1 MVEIRM
7 RYEGD
12 LHCVSVHG
20 PSGTD
25 LATDAPVDN
34 QGRGESY
41 SPTDLVATALGTCM
55 LTTMGIVA
63 RKNGWNMNGASASVE
78 KSMVADPIRRIA
90 KLEVKVRMPEVLDE
104 AARKTLEQTA
114 ETCPVQKSISSA
126 IQVPIAFEWGA
137 KSSS

>member
-12 LHCVSVHG
+12 LHCLSVHG
-20 PSGTD
+20 PSGSE
-25 LATDAPVDN
+25 LPTDAPADN

-63 RKNGWNMNGASASVE
+63 RKNGWNMDGASAQVE
-78 KSMVADPIRRIA
+78 KSMVADPLRRIA
-90 KLEVKVRMPEVLDE
+90 KLDVRIRMPQELD
-104 AARKTLEQTA
+104 ANARATLEKTA
-114 ETCPVQKSISSA
+114 ETCPVQMSISKA
-126 IQVPIAFEWGA
+126 VDVPIAFEWGA
-137 KSSS
+137 GKPA

>member
-12 LHCVSVHG
+12 LHCVSVHA
-20 PSGTD
+20 PSETE
-25 LATDAPVDN
+25 LSTDAPADN

-41 SPTDLVATALGTCM
+41 SPTDLVATALGTCI

-63 RKNGWNMNGASASVE
+63 RKNGWNIDGASATVE
-78 KSMVADPIRRIA
+78 KSMVADPARRIG
-90 KLEVKVRMPEVLDE
+90 KLDVKVRMPEALD
-104 AARKTLEQTA
+104 ATARKTLETTA

-126 IQVPIAFEWGA
+126 IEVPMVFEWGTERPR
-137 KSSS
+137 

>member
-78 KSMVADPIRRIA
+78 KSMVADPVRRIA

-126 IQVPIAFEWGA
+126 IQVPIEFEWGA
-137 KSSS
+137 TSSS